1 MTVRIPVKYDGTNIV
16 EMTTGE
22 RTEWYTYIAYLY
34 AKSPTATV
42 SVVSSSGTLTPSGM
56 TDTRMKAG
64 ATSTDASSFPS
75 EGTTAEPATV
85 TGTTYDKITGTT
97 YDTSGSANA
106 DLGAVGYPLYIDST
120 DLRVMT
126 QADFVDTFIYAT
138 LDEMI
143 SGSEGAPTNGTYTI
157 ATGGSAASNYTRVS
171 GTAVFIDTRADTDAY
186 TAGGIPETLDQPE
199 TVTSYY
205 VDIRSDSRSFP
216 SAALLFAESD
226 GNIIQGPLVA
236 DDSTFNA
243 ALENDIQFYAAE
255 DDGGHKLSYNINGS
269 GNSRGTAIVDTR
281 LNGSGNYQTRQV
293 GDDYRAQEFPNGSGA
308 TIGTWT
314 FKIEHA

>member
-1 MTVRIPVKYDGTNIV
+1 
-16 EMTTGE
+16 
-22 RTEWYTYIAYLY
+22 
-34 AKSPTATV
+34 
-42 SVVSSSGTLTPSGM
+42 
-56 TDTRMKAG
+56 
-64 ATSTDASSFPS
+64 
-75 EGTTAEPATV
+75 
-85 TGTTYDKITGTT
+85 
-97 YDTSGSANA
+97 
-106 DLGAVGYPLYIDST
+106 
-120 DLRVMT
+120 MT